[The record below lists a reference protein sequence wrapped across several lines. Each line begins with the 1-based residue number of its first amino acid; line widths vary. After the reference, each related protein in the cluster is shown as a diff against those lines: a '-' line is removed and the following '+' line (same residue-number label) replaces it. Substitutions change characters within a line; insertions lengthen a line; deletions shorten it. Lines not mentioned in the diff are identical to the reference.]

1 MKRRRQVDVS
11 ESEEEDI
18 DSEDIDSEEE
28 DDISYDSKDVKKITD
43 YIKRE
48 ELTVDSISKN
58 RKISLKDKAYLFQL
72 YEIYKYTEPY
82 TIEHL
87 NARTKLFSEYSNLIE
102 QQKFDISPVNESS
115 IPDMISALETSKINK
130 QLIYSRYK
138 KYSSLSTFDDEKYK
152 LQHWL
157 DIATSLPF
165 DRIQSISS
173 NVKQVLLKVK
183 NDMDENL
190 YGMEN
195 AKNQI
200 LIFLANK
207 LMNGS
212 NMNIGFIGNAGTG
225 KTALALSL
233 SKSLNLPFER
243 IACGGIQDSSFLSGH
258 SYTYIGADCGEIVK
272 CLQRMKC
279 NNGIIFFDEY
289 EKISSQVSATLLHIT
304 DPLQNH
310 DFRDTFLSGLQ
321 INLSN
326 VWFMY
331 SMNKKPADRALC
343 DRIFFVDVPDYND
356 DEKFHIINDY
366 IIPKTGKKLKSS
378 TLSITK
384 EFIEKIIRDNP
395 DFSIRDFE
403 RYIYNLIAKKN
414 YEKIMK

>member
-1 MKRRRQVDVS
+1 MKRRKQETEINSNS
-11 ESEEEDI
+11 ESEVESESDDIAYESKSVKKIINYIKKEEI
-18 DSEDIDSEEE
+18 SV
-28 DDISYDSKDVKKITD
+28 DDIS
-43 YIKRE
+43 
-48 ELTVDSISKN
+48 KN
-58 RKISLKDKAYLFQL
+58 SKISLKDKSYLFQL

-87 NARTKLFSEYSNLIE
+87 NARTKLLSEYSNLIE
-102 QQKFDISPVNESS
+102 QQNFDESASPTY
-115 IPDMISALETSKINK
+115 IPDLIYALETSKTNK

-157 DIATSLPF
+157 DIAISLPF
-165 DRIQSISS
+165 DKIQKPISS
-173 NVKQVLLKVK
+173 TVKQILIKVK
-183 NDMDENL
+183 NEMDENL

-195 AKNQI
+195 AKKQI

-207 LMNGS
+207 LTNGS
-212 NMNIGFIGNAGTG
+212 NMNIGFIGNSGTG

-326 VWFMY
+326 IWFMY
-331 SMNKKPADRALC
+331 SMNKKPSDRALC
-343 DRIFFVDVPDYND
+343 DRIFFVEVLDYNN

-366 IIPKTGKKLKSS
+366 IIPKTSKKLKSS
-378 TLSITK
+378 IPLITK
-384 EFIEKIIRDNP
+384 EFIEKIITDNP

-403 RYIYNLIAKKN
+403 RFIYNLIARKN